1 MKGMSRR
8 LIKALI
14 CGCMAVGFGCART
27 HAAACQARHDRDST
41 PAAPAPPRPPADPN
55 KFAVIVS
62 GASGEESY
70 AKRFAQWTAQLRRAL
85 VERLGFDE
93 ARLTVLTEAPEGGSG
108 PRATADELRRA
119 FGTLRTKAGPE
130 STVFIFLIGHGTFD
144 GRAAKFSLV
153 GPDLAAADYAGLIN
167 GLAAKR
173 VVVFQLASASGEFI
187 KPLSAAGRVVVTATR
202 SGQEQNATRFPEHFI
217 AALGS
222 READADQ
229 NGRVS
234 VLEAFNYAARLTAEY
249 YARAGRLA
257 TEHALLD
264 DSGDGVGHTSAEG
277 GDGALARTTYFDS
290 LTAEQ
295 AAANAETGRL
305 LRERARLEEEVER
318 LKARKSQLSED
329 DYEAELEKLFV
340 SLAKVNRSIK
350 RGGR

>member
-1 MKGMSRR
+1 MSRR
-8 LIKALI
+8 FTRVLI
-14 CGCMAVGFGCART
+14 CVCLAFASGCART
-27 HAAACQARHDRDST
+27 QVAAGQTLHDKDST
-41 PAAPAPPRPPADPN
+41 PAAPTSPRPPADPN
-55 KFAVIVS
+55 KFALIVS

-70 AKRFAQWTAQLRRAL
+70 AKRFAQWTSQLRRAL

-93 ARLTVLTEAPEGGSG
+93 ARLTVLAESPEAGQG
-108 PRATADELRRA
+108 PRATAEELRRA
-119 FGTLRTKAGPE
+119 FATLRGAAGPE

-153 GPDLAAADYAGLIN
+153 GPDLSAADYAGLIG
-167 GLAAKR
+167 GLTARR

-249 YARAGRLA
+249 YARAGSLA

-264 DSGDGVGHTSAEG
+264 DSGDGVGHPSAEG

-318 LKARKSQLSED
+318 LKARKSQLSEAV
-329 DYEAELEKLFV
+329 YEAELEKLFV

>member
-1 MKGMSRR
+1 MSRR
-8 LIKALI
+8 FTKVLI
-14 CGCMAVGFGCART
+14 CACLAAAFGCART
-27 HAAACQARHDRDST
+27 HVAAGQTRHDKDSA
-41 PAAPAPPRPPADPN
+41 PAAPALKRPPADPN
-55 KFAVIVS
+55 KFALIVS
-62 GASGEESY
+62 GASGEETY
-70 AKRFAQWTAQLRRAL
+70 ARRFAQWTAELRRAL

-93 ARLTVLTEAPEGGSG
+93 ARLTVLTESPEAGLG
-108 PRATADELRRA
+108 PRATAEELRRA
-119 FGTLRTKAGPE
+119 FETLRGAAGPE

-153 GPDLAAADYAGLIN
+153 GPDLSAADYAGLIN

-173 VVVFQLASASGEFI
+173 VVVFNMASASGEFI

-202 SGQEQNATRFPEHFI
+202 SGQEQNATRFPENFI

-264 DSGDGVGHTSAEG
+264 DSGDGVGHPSAEG
-277 GDGALARTTYFDS
+277 GDGALARTTYLDS

-295 AAANAETGRL
+295 AAASAETGRL
-305 LRERARLEEEVER
+305 LRERERLEEEVER
-318 LKARKSQLSED
+318 LKARKGRMPEA
-329 DYEAELEKLFV
+329 DYEAELERLFV
-340 SLAKVNRSIK
+340 NLAKVNRSIK